1 MNESIKYAVVGLGLL
16 WVLSMLPDATWMYD
30 SSKPMCTH
38 GELALNSQGT
48 LACS

>member
-1 MNESIKYAVVGLGLL
+1 MNETAKYILVGLGLL

-38 GELALNSQGT
+38 SELYLNSQGT
-48 LACS
+48 LSC